1 MDESDECIASI
12 ISTIDNAVHDKRK
25 ETLEWGNH
33 CKTRSQIFKH
43 LRIQI
48 PINTGTRTIEFEEE
62 EETLKRYRV
71 SFVTISNVEV
81 HTDQRNNGN
90 FTKLISELSSI
101 LWTKYK
107 RVILLE
113 CIVNQSWYE
122 HLLSKDT
129 WFRVFDNPTSLFFI
143 PNIDEIKSTVGTSP
157 WRTMNLTAI

>member
-1 MDESDECIASI
+1 MVESDECIASI

-25 ETLEWGNH
+25 ETLEWGN
-33 CKTRSQIFKH
+33 QIFKY

-81 HTDQRNNGN
+81 HTNQRNNGN

-122 HLLSKDT
+122 HLLSKDS

-157 WRTMNLTAI
+157 WRTMNLAAI

>member
-1 MDESDECIASI
+1 MVESDECIASI
-12 ISTIDNAVHDKRK
+12 ISTIDNAIHDKRK
-25 ETLEWGNH
+25 ETLEWGN
-33 CKTRSQIFKH
+33 QIFKH

-122 HLLSKDT
+122 DLLSKDT

-143 PNIDEIKSTVGTSP
+143 PNIDEVKDTVGTSP
-157 WRTMNLTAI
+157 WRTMNLAAI